1 MVHRLLFKLTS
12 KLDSVSVL
20 VKADEDS
27 HYIWFDFLPSNKCC
41 HLIHFNDV

>member
-1 MVHRLLFKLTS
+1 MAHRLLFKSTQ

-27 HYIWFDFLPSNKCC
+27 HYIWFDFLLSNKRC